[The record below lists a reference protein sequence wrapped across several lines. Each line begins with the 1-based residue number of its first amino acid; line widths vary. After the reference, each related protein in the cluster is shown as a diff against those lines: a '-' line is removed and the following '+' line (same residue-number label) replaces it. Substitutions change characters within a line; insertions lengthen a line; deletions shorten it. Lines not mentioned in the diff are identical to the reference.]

1 MDIFE
6 TAVAVELECAALY
19 EVFAKRFSH
28 DPELV
33 YFWRLYAEAER
44 YHGATLRLHRA
55 AFAPD
60 LDTSALPAGA
70 DALRTLLT
78 EVRTQRERW
87 EREVPT
93 IDAALDSAQRIE
105 DATAEVHGRT
115 QFFRDLPGYEEIL
128 EKMVEEDRAHR
139 EVLAAAHARFVRPD
153 ASASRSA

>member
-1 MDIFE
+1 MDIYE

-19 EVFAKRFSH
+19 EVFARRFAH

-60 LDTSALPAGA
+60 LDVASLPAG
-70 DALRTLLT
+70 DESLRALLA
-78 EVRTQRERW
+78 EVRAQRERW
-87 EREVPT
+87 EREVPS
-93 IDAALDSAQRIE
+93 IDAALDAAQRIE
-105 DATAEVHGRT
+105 ETSAEVHGRT
-115 QFFRDLPGYEEIL
+115 QFFRDLPGYEEVL

-139 EVLAAAHARFVRPD
+139 EVLAAAHARFARTD